1 MRSGGAFAAL
11 AGHRAACWRR
21 MAGTVVLA
29 LAAASCSTLGQMIP
43 APTADIGGT
52 TVAFES
58 VDGPPAAVVH
68 KIVRDLS
75 AEATARQIVVV
86 PRGGEAMYRIRGYL
100 AVHPEAGQTAI
111 TWAWD
116 VYDGGQRRVF
126 RLRGEDSAGPGGRAW
141 GAADDQTLRRIARS
155 SVDQL
160 ALFLASARVAG
171 IPEPAA
177 PPPQGRSF
185 LVGLDDFTPESAGI
199 FRVFR
204 PGPVPMAIDP
214 SPETLSGDVPLPPD
228 RPAPARGGSGTLAYA
243 N

>member
-1 MRSGGAFAAL
+1 MRNGGAFAAL
-11 AGHRAACWRR
+11 AGPRAACWRR
-21 MAGTVVLA
+21 MAGAMVLA
-29 LAAASCSTLGQMIP
+29 LSAASCSTLGQMIP

-75 AEATARQIVVV
+75 TEATARQIVVV

-100 AVHPEAGQTAI
+100 AVHAEAGQTTIA
-111 TWAWD
+111 WAWD

-126 RLRGEDSAGPGGRAW
+126 RLRGEDSAGSGSRAW
-141 GAADDQTLRRIARS
+141 SAADDQTLRRIARS

-177 PPPQGRSF
+177 PPPSRSF

-204 PGPVPMAIDP
+204 PAPVPMAIDP